1 MTRRQLLCC
10 ASLGLLPISDDQ
22 ASSKLRVEI
31 DAGNAA
37 ATLAEFIRQTG
48 LQVLF
53 EADAIRGHSTRAVRG
68 RLEAR
73 EALRVMLE
81 GSGLIFEF
89 INDRTIAVRPEP
101 FARVR
106 L

>member
-1 MTRRQLLCC
+1 MNRRQLLCC
-10 ASLGLLPISDDQ
+10 ATLGLLRVSDNR
-22 ASSKLRVEI
+22 ASANVRVEI
-31 DAGNAA
+31 NAGNAA
-37 ATLAEFIRQTG
+37 VTLTEFIRQTR

-53 EADAIRGHSTRAVRG
+53 EADAIRGHNTRAVSG

-81 GSGLIFEF
+81 GSGLMFEI
-89 INDRTIAVRPEP
+89 INDRTYAVRPAS
-101 FARVR
+101 FARTR

>member
-1 MTRRQLLCC
+1 MNRRQLLCC
-10 ASLGLLPISDDQ
+10 TPLGFLRVSDNQ
-22 ASSKLRVEI
+22 ESANVRVEI
-31 DAGNAA
+31 NAGNAA
-37 ATLAEFIRQTG
+37 ATLTEFIRQTR

-53 EADAIRGHSTRAVRG
+53 EADAIRGHNTRAVSG

-81 GSGLIFEF
+81 GSGLMFE
-89 INDRTIAVRPEP
+89 IVNDRTYAVRPAS
-101 FARVR
+101 FARTR